1 MIRSHSKIE
10 KLYMHVLSV
19 VELIPSMWD
28 YCYIMSV
35 DLTGPGRINLV
46 ANFKTLWALKLFLYV
61 DMATIVQYRFINHQY
76 FYI

>member
-1 MIRSHSKIE
+1 
-10 KLYMHVLSV
+10 MHVLSV

-28 YCYIMSV
+28 YRYIMSV
-35 DLTGPGRINLV
+35 DLTGLGRINLV